1 MINIKKTFNII
12 ETVLSNSLLKIE
24 MASFSVARK
33 KKSYSC
39 ISLSYVYY
47 DINYSSHLI
56 LIKLLANA
64 RDIFEVMER
73 ALIIRVSDYLY
84 SWSYPYTITNFLTKK
99 KSICLI
105 LKRLIL
111 SCFVLHKEFQSID
124 GNENVNDLPQLDCS

>member
-1 MINIKKTFNII
+1 MINVKKTFNII

-84 SWSYPYTITNFLTKK
+84 S
-99 KSICLI
+99 
-105 LKRLIL
+105 
-111 SCFVLHKEFQSID
+111 
-124 GNENVNDLPQLDCS
+124 